1 MLLIAAELL
10 NEAVRYSTFILLQMS
25 DTELLSRGLLNVA
38 LDSNDVQDDQ
48 PRTSQALSGTQA
60 TDRLRLE
67 NEVGGIALLVNSIKL
82 ITTLNNIYG
91 LSGCFPALASERV
104 AQGAYF
110 QVRKT
115 DRTEQNTAAK
125 YPRQI
130 LTDSSQ
136 TASGL
141 SDLEAVRLEL
151 NALTHP
157 PIRKHPHIVDI
168 IGLSWAR
175 LDADSCLSMPVLY
188 LEFAAYG
195 SLAQYLADNE
205 VSPRDRIGLAK
216 QVADGLDILHVCGIT
231 HGDLKLENVLVFPGK
246 DGNVIA
252 KLADFGCSTQIVDR
266 GWQLRGGTQPWNAP
280 EWRQIIPTNML
291 HAPDIYSL
299 GLLIWRLCLE
309 GQNPFGTMGLDEIES
324 RKTHGI
330 TILDAENS
338 IERYYRFYRSIHQ
351 PASDSEV
358 FDDYLLLVVMPT
370 KAFRASVLA
379 EPSRRSLSTVRAALS
394 EQVVFG

>member
-1 MLLIAAELL
+1 
-10 NEAVRYSTFILLQMS
+10 MS

-38 LDSNDVQDDQ
+38 LDSNDVQDDR
-48 PRTSQALSGTQA
+48 PSTSQALPGPQA
-60 TDRLRLE
+60 TDRLPLE
-67 NEVGGIALLVNSIKL
+67 NEVGRIALLVNLIKH
-82 ITTLNNIYG
+82 ITKLDNIYG
-91 LSGCFPALASERV
+91 LRGCFPALPSQRV
-104 AQGAYF
+104 ARGAYF
-110 QVRKT
+110 QVRKP
-115 DRTEQNTAAK
+115 DDTEQNTVAK

-136 TASGL
+136 AVSGII
-141 SDLEAVRLEL
+141 DLEAVRLEL

-175 LDADSCLSMPVLY
+175 LDADSYLSLPVLY
-188 LEFAAYG
+188 LEFAAHG

-216 QVADGLDILHVCGIT
+216 QIAEGLDILHICGIT

-246 DGNVIA
+246 DEKVIA
-252 KLADFGCSTQIVDR
+252 KLADFGCSTQIVDQ

-280 EWRQIIPTNML
+280 EWRKIILPNML

-309 GQNPFGTMGLDEIES
+309 GQNPFGTMGLSEIEF
-324 RKTHGI
+324 RKTHDM

-338 IERYYRFYRSIHQ
+338 IQQYYRFYRSLHQ
-351 PASDSEV
+351 PVSDSEV
-358 FDDYLLLVVMPT
+358 FGDYLLLVVMPT
-370 KAFRASVLA
+370 KAFKASIIA
-379 EPSRRSLSTVRAALS
+379 EPSRRSLSMVRAALS
-394 EQVVFG
+394 EQVAFG